1 MTRTLPRREFI
12 KFTKVIKVGQRIAP
26 DALIRAWADLGYQPS
41 DTVLEP
47 GQFSH
52 RGGILDVWTPAQADP
67 SRLEFFGDEIDTIRA
82 FNPATQRT
90 IKSLNDLIVTP
101 AREVLP
107 VKAAGLELPPG
118 ITLPEN
124 EVDEFYLPVVHS
136 QHASLL
142 DYMPHNALVMIDDL
156 DMMQSVATEI
166 EEQAVRLRQES
177 ISEGTLPE
185 NFPIPYLSWSEL
197 QDSLSGH
204 PWLELGRSTA
214 AEEPSDLSTVF
225 QPGPRYGGR
234 LKYLW
239 MTWGSGR
246 KRVTAR

>member
-1 MTRTLPRREFI
+1 MFGPPRRPI
-12 KFTKVIKVGQRIAP
+12 
-26 DALIRAWADLGYQPS
+26 
-41 DTVLEP
+41 
-47 GQFSH
+47 
-52 RGGILDVWTPAQADP
+52 P

-90 IKSLNDLIVTP
+90 IKSLNDLLVTP

-107 VKAAGLELPPG
+107 GKAAGLELPPG

-142 DYMPHNALVMIDDL
+142 DYLPQNALVMVDDL

-177 ISEGTLPE
+177 ISEGTLPA

-214 AEEPSDLSTVF
+214 AEEPSELAEVF
-225 QPGPRYGGR
+225 QPGPRYGG
-234 LKYLW
+234 
-239 MTWGSGR
+239 G
-246 KRVTAR
+246 